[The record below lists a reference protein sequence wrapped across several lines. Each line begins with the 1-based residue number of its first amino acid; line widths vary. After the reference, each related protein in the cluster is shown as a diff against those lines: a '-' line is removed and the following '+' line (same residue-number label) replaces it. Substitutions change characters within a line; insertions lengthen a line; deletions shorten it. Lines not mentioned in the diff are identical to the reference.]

1 MQMLCRLH
9 PIPNRATI
17 TRMMNEDRKP
27 PTETDLPPETPP
39 DDETRYAP
47 PEAPPVEAETPAV
60 AVFPAGEGV
69 DIEAALAAVSSLSDM
84 LAEQEAAEQAKIAQ
98 AEAEAQAAEE
108 RRLRVQH
115 PELFFPVPPATVL
128 RRGQMASVVPALLL
142 IGIGA
147 WLTFALTAA
156 PSPPDGLI
164 MAAVLLGG
172 VSVALLARWL
182 SSGRWARGSLLLG
195 LALLLITGVTFYL
208 QQPGAMG
215 VTQGWPLLVV
225 GLGAAV
231 LLTALLAYP
240 PERRLLLPG
249 ALLTAVGLVAL
260 VVTLGLLPA
269 EVLALAGT
277 VWPVVLV
284 VVLVVW
290 LLPVVRRN

>member
-1 MQMLCRLH
+1 
-9 PIPNRATI
+9 
-17 TRMMNEDRKP
+17 MMNEDRNP
-27 PTETDLPPETPP
+27 PTETDLTPELPP

-47 PEAPPVEAETPAV
+47 PEAPLAEAETPPAA

-108 RRLRVQH
+108 RRMRVQH

-128 RRGQMASVVPALLL
+128 RRGQLASVVPALLL
-142 IGIGA
+142 IGLGA
-147 WLTFALTAA
+147 WLTFALTVA
-156 PSPPDGLI
+156 PSPLDGLI

-182 SSGRWARGSLLLG
+182 SSGRWARGSLLVG
-195 LALLLITGVTFYL
+195 LALLFMTGITLYL
-208 QQPGAMG
+208 QQPAAMG
-215 VTQGWPLLVV
+215 FTQGWPLLVV

-249 ALLTAVGLVAL
+249 ALLAVAGLIAL

-269 EVLALAGT
+269 EVVTLAGT
-277 VWPVVLV
+277 LWPVVLV
-284 VVLVVW
+284 VVLIVW